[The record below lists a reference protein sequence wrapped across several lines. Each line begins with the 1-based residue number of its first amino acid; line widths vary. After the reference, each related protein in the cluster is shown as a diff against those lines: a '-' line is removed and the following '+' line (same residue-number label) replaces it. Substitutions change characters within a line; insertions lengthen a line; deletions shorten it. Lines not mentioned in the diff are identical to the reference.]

1 MMMPIGIELSR
12 PSPTYIVNWTLNT
25 LNAVLVEED
34 VELQRHPRI
43 CGYKPAG
50 HEYTKT
56 ALRMLLGVFVAI
68 YSVVKR
74 LFYVY
79 SWTVSCAISF

>member
-1 MMMPIGIELSR
+1 MKHHNESANLRQSCFGQ
-12 PSPTYIVNWTLNT
+12 
-25 LNAVLVEED
+25 ED

-50 HEYTKT
+50 HEYTNKLP
-56 ALRMLLGVFVAI
+56 AHVIRVFVAI